1 MTSRV
6 LSIVLLCAYVPLY
19 RSDGLGDVVTVLASC
34 VVPLTCIWFSESIA
48 EATAGF
54 VRASPPDLVWLF
66 GCITLLMPLV
76 VKLVILYEFS

>member
-1 MTSRV
+1 
-6 LSIVLLCAYVPLY
+6 
-19 RSDGLGDVVTVLASC
+19 

-66 GCITLLMPLV
+66 GWITLLMPLV